1 MPITAIRYGIKAGCE
16 DEIAEIFAGFERTGS
31 PSVLDADGNEVGRI
45 LSTAVFIE
53 NDIMVRF
60 VEYEGDLADIARF
73 MATQPGV
80 REVERRLKPYL
91 ARPRDTGS
99 VEGFTKTFAK
109 STMRCISQLS
119 ADKPDTP

>member
-16 DEIAEIFAGFERTGS
+16 DQIAEIFAGFKRTGT
-31 PSVLDADGNEVGRI
+31 PVVLDADGNEAGRI

-91 ARPRDTGS
+91 AKPRDTGT
-99 VEGFTKTFAK
+99 VEGFTKTFER

-119 ADKPDTP
+119 ADEPDGP